1 MSRGS
6 VGGADEVYTGAQE
19 SSIGARVR
27 RHVVNSEE
35 PGSCA
40 VLRSADGREPPAPPG
55 RGHPA
60 SSHRLAV
67 VQAQQTYTRIQH
79 PVAEL
84 LRAVEPVLKSE
95 HRICCADR
103 SWMPAHEND
112 LDHLPA
118 VSSGE
123 HRSIP
128 IKQCE
133 EGIVRS
139 L

>member
-19 SSIGARVR
+19 SSIDARVR

-84 LRAVEPVLKSE
+84 NRAVEPVLNGE
-95 HRICCADR
+95 DRICPAYR
-103 SWMPAHEND
+103 SRMPADEND
-112 LDHLPA
+112 LDIPVP
-118 VSSGE
+118 VSSSN

-128 IKQCE
+128 IEQGD
-133 EGIVRS
+133 EGIVRR